1 MTSEIRPGERL
12 DDLQLNGLELIQD
25 PEKFCFGVDA
35 VLLSDFVR
43 VREGESVLDMGTGNG
58 IIPVLLS
65 AKTKAA
71 HITGLEIQ
79 EDTAEMAR
87 RSIRHNHLEERI
99 DIVTGD
105 IKEAAEIFKPA
116 FFDVITTNPPYML
129 AEHGLRNPDDA
140 KAIARHEVL
149 CSLDDILRESMRLL
163 QDKGRFYMVHRPFRL
178 TEILSKMNRY
188 KIEPKR
194 IRFVHP
200 YIDKEPN
207 MVLIEGVRGAKP
219 RVTVEPPIIM
229 FQRSE
234 EGQTENEYG
243 HTGMRQDAEAER

>member
-1 MTSEIRPGERL
+1 MANDIRPGERL
-12 DDLQLNGLELIQD
+12 DDLQLNGLELIQNPD
-25 PEKFCFGVDA
+25 KFCFGIDA
-35 VLLSDFVR
+35 VLLSDFAR
-43 VREGESVLDMGTGNG
+43 VKPGERLLDLGTGNG

-65 AKTKAA
+65 AKTGAG
-71 HITGLEIQ
+71 HLTGLEIQ
-79 EDTAEMAR
+79 DDIADMAR
-87 RSIRHNHLEERI
+87 RSIAHNHLEDRI

-129 AEHGLRNPDDA
+129 ADHGLRNPDDA

-178 TEILSKMNRY
+178 TEILIKMNHY

-194 IRFVHP
+194 IQFVHP
-200 YIDKEPN
+200 YIDKEPG

-219 RVTVEPPIIM
+219 RVKIESPIIL
-229 FQRSE
+229 FNRTE
-234 EGQTENEYG
+234 EGQQENGYG
-243 HTGMRQDAEAER
+243 HTGMYR